1 MIKSKKIVLVGCGAV
16 GTSFVYSAINQ
27 GLAEDYI
34 LIDVFK
40 ELAEGNEM
48 DLHDTQAVV
57 PHYFHSVKAGDYSD
71 CKDADVIVITAG
83 RPQKPGET
91 RLDMVADNSKIMK
104 SIALEIKKSG
114 FSGVT
119 VIASN
124 PVDVLTNV
132 YRVVTGF
139 PSNSVISSGTT
150 LDSSR
155 LKRLLSE
162 KFDVNTK
169 EVNAV
174 LAGEH
179 GDSSVAL
186 WSKATILGKSINQYI
201 NEKKITQKELDELKE
216 EAVHMAYKIIE
227 KKRATFYGIGACL
240 CRIVKSILK
249 NENKMLMV
257 GAYLN
262 GEYGI
267 KDTYVSVP
275 CSLGAKGI
283 TKILDW
289 EISSEE
295 LKKLNDSANT
305 IKETFKT
312 AEKAIKE

>member
-1 MIKSKKIVLVGCGAV
+1 MIKSKKIVLIGCGAV
-16 GTSFVYSAINQ
+16 GTSFIYCAINQ
-27 GLAEDYI
+27 GVAEDYV

-40 ELAEGNEM
+40 DLAEGNEL

-57 PHYFHSVKAGDYSD
+57 PHYFHSVKAGDYKD

-91 RLDMVADNSKIMK
+91 RLEMVADNAKIMK
-104 SIALEIKKSG
+104 SIALEVKKSG
-114 FSGVT
+114 FNGVT

-139 PSNSVISSGTT
+139 PSRSVISSGTT

-155 LKRLLSE
+155 LKRLISE

-169 EVNAV
+169 EVNTV

-186 WSKATILGKSINQYI
+186 WSKATIMGKSMKQYI
-201 NEKKITQKELDELKE
+201 DEKKITQEELDKLKDD
-216 EAVHMAYKIIE
+216 AVHMAYKIIE

-257 GAYLN
+257 GAYLE
-262 GEYGI
+262 GQYGI
-267 KDTYVSVP
+267 TDTYVSVP
-275 CSLGAKGI
+275 CSLGTNGI
-283 TKILDW
+283 TNILDW
-289 EISSEE
+289 ELSKDE
-295 LKKLNDSANT
+295 LEKLVKSANT

-312 AEKAIKE
+312 AEEAIKE